1 MFRREWPLYI
11 TSHIKLYPAALAPGQ
26 VQNLRSTLDPD
37 TPTLTLKW
45 DKPKNMVADGDVK
58 SYDIRF
64 KLCGKEGSYCTKTVV
79 PPATSIIL
87 RRESGLK
94 ALTKYTFEV
103 RAQSVSREGKW
114 SELSKYIGKCLFV
127 HAHSANHMFIEWTSS
142 QDR

>member
-11 TSHIKLYPAALAPGQ
+11 TSHSKLYPAALAPGQ

-45 DKPKNMVADGDVK
+45 DKPKNMVAVK

-64 KLCGKEGSYCTKTVV
+64 QLCGRKGKYCMKTVV

-114 SELSKYIGKCLFV
+114 SELCKYIGKCLFV
-127 HAHSANHMFIEWTSS
+127 LIVIIFY
-142 QDR
+142 